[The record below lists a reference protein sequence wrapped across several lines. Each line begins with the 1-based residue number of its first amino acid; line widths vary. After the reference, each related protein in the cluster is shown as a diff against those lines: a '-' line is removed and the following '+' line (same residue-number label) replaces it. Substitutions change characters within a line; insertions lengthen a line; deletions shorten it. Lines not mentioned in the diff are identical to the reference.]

1 MPVVIGAPQNG
12 FTNPIGLLSD
22 CHRRIE
28 RFLKTLEAVA
38 DQGGVLD
45 TQCRNALQTALE
57 YFRSAAPRHTADE
70 EEDLFPMLRLRDR
83 PEIAGALE
91 RLEDDHA
98 RAYAWHREVEE
109 IFERWVREE
118 RLSARETARLK
129 ELLKSLSDLY
139 TAHIAVEEDSIFPL
153 AQAELSAQD
162 KETMGRLMAARRGV
176 PYDGSTAGRF
186 GSRDGRPYFLKVK
199 VPESINDAPKR
210 R

>member
-1 MPVVIGAPQNG
+1 MPVVIGAAQNS
-12 FTNPIGLLSD
+12 FANPVGLLSD
-22 CHRRIE
+22 CHGRIE
-28 RFLKTLEAVA
+28 RLLKTLETVA

-45 TQCRNALQTALE
+45 VQRRNALQTALE
-57 YFRSAAPRHTADE
+57 YFRGAAPKHTADE

-91 RLEDDHA
+91 RLEGDHA

-118 RLSARETARLK
+118 RLSGREAARLK

-139 TAHIAVEEDSIFPL
+139 TAHIAVEEGSIFPL

-176 PYDGSTAGRF
+176 PYDGGTAGRF
-186 GSRDGRPYFLKVK
+186 AAEMEDRNS
-199 VPESINDAPKR
+199 
-210 R
+210 